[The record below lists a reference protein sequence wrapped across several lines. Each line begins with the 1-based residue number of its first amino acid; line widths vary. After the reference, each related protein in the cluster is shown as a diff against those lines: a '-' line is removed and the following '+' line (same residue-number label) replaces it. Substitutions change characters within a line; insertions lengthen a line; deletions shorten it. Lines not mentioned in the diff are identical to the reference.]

1 MVGRETELTAL
12 HDALITAAA
21 GIPQAIVIRGEAG
34 IGKTRLV
41 REAAARARTDGFV
54 VASGVCSPA
63 SGARLPYGPI
73 VEMLTRLEREA
84 PDLPRLTSEATWRA
98 LAPLRMEMP
107 EAAASGPAADSGL
120 AATRLFAAVNDLLE
134 TLTDRQPT
142 MLVVED
148 VHWVDP
154 ASMDLLA
161 FTARRLMHGRLVLVI
176 TVRPEDTR
184 TRSPGRTALAELRRL
199 PNVHGLELGPLSGED
214 LRELIE
220 SVPEPPSAE
229 RRDRI
234 TELSQ
239 GVPFFALHLARHDT
253 EELPPRLRDV
263 LLSSIDDLT
272 DEQRSLLVLL
282 TVVGDCAE
290 PGLLS
295 RATGGSVDRLSITTR
310 DLLGRGLLTVDGN
323 AVGLRHA
330 LLRDVVVAD
339 TLPSERVVAHAAAA
353 EFWLASPAAAQPHRA
368 VQLAHHLLEC
378 GRHQEALRYALR
390 AARHAAGIWAHE
402 DARACYAAVERIWGL
417 VSRGEQVT
425 GVTHLT
431 VLCEAATACRW
442 SGRTGEALEKL
453 QHADRLASSG
463 VEHARVA
470 HVRGQVLWA
479 TGDMDASLD
488 AYREALDVLP
498 PAGENQLRATLLA
511 ALAHGCMATGQAR
524 AAIDW
529 AGRAVALSSADGE
542 VRIRL
547 HASITAAVA
556 RAQLGDVDAAVAGLA
571 DLLPEVRAL
580 DDLELVLRC
589 YGNLTFALGV
599 GCRYDE
605 LASTAAEGVAAAARY
620 GSVVSLASTLISN
633 QVNALVALG
642 RWDEAIGVATE
653 ALTEVTAEGVADHL
667 HALLAEVAVGRGD
680 WAEAE
685 VRLTAARTSGGQNPY
700 VLSALAITVADQH
713 LWNHEPAA
721 AADALA
727 VALPRLQEQDDALL
741 VLDAC
746 WRALRAEADLA
757 ETVVPVRRV
766 GAAGQ
771 RDELLAWAR
780 TAAAGT
786 TLPVGRAVLLASE
799 AEAARADA
807 TDHAQ
812 HWAAMAD
819 AEAGLGR
826 RYVQAYALMRSAAA
840 LLRGQA
846 RAQAET
852 ALRAA
857 HGYAE
862 DLGARPLLTEI
873 AILARIGGLRL
884 DGAEPTAPIRR
895 AGLDEQGSPRL
906 TAREREVLA
915 LLTTGATNRMIAR
928 SLFISERTASVHVS
942 NILTKLGVANRTEA
956 ARLALRLH
964 LDSADGVG
972 G

>member
-12 HDALITAAA
+12 HDALISAAA

-339 TLPSERVVAHAAAA
+339 TLRVSGWWRTRRRRSSGWPARPPPSHTGPFSWLTTCWSVDATRRPSATHSVQPGTPPASGPMRTLGAATPPSN
-353 EFWLASPAAAQPHRA
+353 ESGVWSP
-368 VQLAHHLLEC
+368 E
-378 GRHQEALRYALR
+378 
-390 AARHAAGIWAHE
+390 
-402 DARACYAAVERIWGL
+402 
-417 VSRGEQVT
+417 VSR
-425 GVTHLT
+425 
-431 VLCEAATACRW
+431 
-442 SGRTGEALEKL
+442 S
-453 QHADRLASSG
+453 
-463 VEHARVA
+463 
-470 HVRGQVLWA
+470 
-479 TGDMDASLD
+479 
-488 AYREALDVLP
+488 
-498 PAGENQLRATLLA
+498 
-511 ALAHGCMATGQAR
+511 
-524 AAIDW
+524 
-529 AGRAVALSSADGE
+529 
-542 VRIRL
+542 
-547 HASITAAVA
+547 
-556 RAQLGDVDAAVAGLA
+556 
-571 DLLPEVRAL
+571 PE
-580 DDLELVLRC
+580 
-589 YGNLTFALGV
+589 
-599 GCRYDE
+599 
-605 LASTAAEGVAAAARY
+605 
-620 GSVVSLASTLISN
+620 
-633 QVNALVALG
+633 
-642 RWDEAIGVATE
+642 
-653 ALTEVTAEGVADHL
+653 
-667 HALLAEVAVGRGD
+667 
-680 WAEAE
+680 
-685 VRLTAARTSGGQNPY
+685 
-700 VLSALAITVADQH
+700 
-713 LWNHEPAA
+713 
-721 AADALA
+721 
-727 VALPRLQEQDDALL
+727 
-741 VLDAC
+741 
-746 WRALRAEADLA
+746 
-757 ETVVPVRRV
+757 
-766 GAAGQ
+766 
-771 RDELLAWAR
+771 
-780 TAAAGT
+780 
-786 TLPVGRAVLLASE
+786 
-799 AEAARADA
+799 
-807 TDHAQ
+807 
-812 HWAAMAD
+812 
-819 AEAGLGR
+819 
-826 RYVQAYALMRSAAA
+826 
-840 LLRGQA
+840 
-846 RAQAET
+846 
-852 ALRAA
+852 
-857 HGYAE
+857 
-862 DLGARPLLTEI
+862 
-873 AILARIGGLRL
+873 
-884 DGAEPTAPIRR
+884 
-895 AGLDEQGSPRL
+895 
-906 TAREREVLA
+906 
-915 LLTTGATNRMIAR
+915 
-928 SLFISERTASVHVS
+928 
-942 NILTKLGVANRTEA
+942 
-956 ARLALRLH
+956 
-964 LDSADGVG
+964 
-972 G
+972 